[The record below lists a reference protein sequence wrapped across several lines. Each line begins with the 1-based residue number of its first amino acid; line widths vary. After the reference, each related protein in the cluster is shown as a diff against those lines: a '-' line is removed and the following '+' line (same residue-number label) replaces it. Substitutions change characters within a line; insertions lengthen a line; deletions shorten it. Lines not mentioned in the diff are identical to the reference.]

1 MNRSRIG
8 EYKIDLYQF
17 DAILGYFYTKC
28 PIIKLV

>member
-8 EYKIDLYQF
+8 EYKIDLYQV
-17 DAILGYFYTKC
+17 DSILVYFYTKC